1 MHNATSA
8 LTRTRPGLRVYLVE
22 DSDAVRERLEQ
33 MLAGIEGTLYVGH
46 ASGVTEAIRGIL
58 AAQPDA
64 VVLDVRL
71 TDGNGFEVLRAVH
84 ERAPDIAVYM
94 LSNFSSEPYRR
105 MAERLGATEFFDK
118 TTELERMRQTL
129 SARAAET
136 FH

>member
-1 MHNATSA
+1 
-8 LTRTRPGLRVYLVE
+8 
-22 DSDAVRERLEQ
+22 
-33 MLAGIEGTLYVGH
+33 
-46 ASGVTEAIRGIL
+46 
-58 AAQPDA
+58 
-64 VVLDVRL
+64 
-71 TDGNGFEVLRAVH
+71 VLRAVH

-129 SARAAET
+129 SVRAAET